1 MVKAVLKWILRI
13 ASWLLAVIGIIAIVG
28 AIDGNRSFVD
38 VMKLEAKQEQ
48 QLEDDKT
55 NDDTSNEDDTTSE
68 DETQPGTE
76 DEGQDAIQTTTAKLN
91 LNKNIIYI

>member
-38 VMKLEAKQEQ
+38 VMKFEAKQEQ
-48 QLEDDKT
+48 QLE
-55 NDDTSNEDDTTSE
+55 DDTSNEDDTTSE

-76 DEGQDAIQTTTAKLN
+76 DEGQEAIQTTTAKLN

>member
-13 ASWLLAVIGIIAIVG
+13 ASWSLAVIGIIAIVG

-38 VMKLEAKQEQ
+38 VMKFEAKQEQ
-48 QLEDDKT
+48 QLE
-55 NDDTSNEDDTTSE
+55 DDTSNEDDTTSE